1 MGILGEYL
9 AKTYVQGKH
18 RPVYIAKN
26 VLEKETVDIDEESV
40 QKHEKNVVKK

>member
-1 MGILGEYL
+1 M
-9 AKTYVQGKH
+9 AV
-18 RPVYIAKN
+18 PVKKSRRYIAKN